1 MSDCRCNRGQH
12 RFWLDCEYIQTDC
25 SSPGKRSC
33 DSMMCSSSCAR
44 SSPARPRLGLFVR
57 SLSIR
62 RSAAATRSRAR
73 SKSAMVYCRG
83 FGRVRFLRGPLATLL
98 ARMAAL
104 SCFPVAIGPL
114 RFFRRIPPIKIMA
127 AKRFRSAFGL
137 ATLSDSPAGRHGLM
151 NCKVF
156 KLCAGFQLFSQPN
169 GLRSSSCPLIACLV
183 AIFDRGLSTFQ
194 RTSLA
199 PLSGADFTAQPRK
212 LALQLVG
219 PTAEPF
225 PMSSRSFKRDPTDI
239 EARFALAIFISRK
252 HPRPTAS
259 IPRA

>member
-12 RFWLDCEYIQTDC
+12 RFWLDYEYIQTDC

-199 PLSGADFTAQPRK
+199 PLSGADFTAQ
-212 LALQLVG
+212 G
-219 PTAEPF
+219 
-225 PMSSRSFKRDPTDI
+225 
-239 EARFALAIFISRK
+239 
-252 HPRPTAS
+252 
-259 IPRA
+259 